1 MNKKG
6 RLLTILVVIAVA
18 VLLLYPTIRWYVF
31 VPQSDKDLATG
42 SNVQIREYARGQ
54 AAKDV
59 RSLLD
64 LASSSPDSTLPKE
77 YKYLIDEAKENYKL
91 SGKKAPSSWTV
102 SSVLMGFRS
111 QAALFDVVEKNYRD
125 PLVQLKKLSGKV
137 LQLGLDL
144 KGGMSILI
152 EADRDSYEEKIG
164 RKASDAEITA
174 AVIQNI
180 EILNNRIDQFGVT
193 DPDIR
198 LQGVDQI
205 LIEIPGSSDP
215 ERVNSFLRGKGSLAF
230 QLVDEELTARV
241 NTYFTENPSLAY
253 KEDGSIMTPDF
264 IPSGKVVAGYY
275 TEDEYGIDV
284 LRSFAVLNREISLDG
299 VHLESAETSTD
310 NVTGRP
316 VVNFKLDQ
324 EGGVQFYDVTSRNI
338 GKPLAV
344 VMDGNVKSIA
354 TINDAISTNVQIS
367 GFSEAQANSLSIV
380 LRTASLPIELKVA
393 SQQAIGAT
401 LGRDAVDA
409 GIKAILFGLILV
421 IIFMVAYYGISGFIA
436 DIALLLN
443 LFLMVSVLSAFQFTV
458 TLTSIAG
465 LILTLGMAVDANVI
479 IYERMKEEMRLGKS
493 SAASV
498 KSGFAKAF
506 WTIMDSNVTTII
518 AALVL
523 MQLGTSSVK
532 GFAVTLAVGIAA
544 SIFTSLYV
552 SHLVF
557 DFWIS
562 EENGKALKISWRR
575 SK

>member
-6 RLLTILVVIAVA
+6 RLLTILVVIAVC
-18 VLLLYPTIRWYVF
+18 VMLLYPTIKWYVF
-31 VPQSDKDLATG
+31 VPQLDKDLATG

-64 LASSSPDSTLPKE
+64 LASSSPDSAIPKE

-125 PLVQLKKLSGKV
+125 PLVQLKRLSGKV

-164 RKASDAEITA
+164 RKASDEEITA

-215 ERVNSFLRGKGSLAF
+215 ERVNSFLRGKGSLSF

-264 IPSGKVVAGYY
+264 VPSDKVVAGYY

-310 NVTGRP
+310 NITGRP

-324 EGGVQFYDVTSRNI
+324 EGGSRFYNVTSSNI

-344 VMDGNVKSIA
+344 VMDGNIKSIA

-409 GIKAILFGLILV
+409 GIKAILFGMFLV

-443 LFLMVSVLSAFQFTV
+443 LFLMVSILSAFQFTV

-498 KSGFAKAF
+498 RSGFAKAF

-552 SHLVF
+552 SHLIF

-562 EENGKALKISWRR
+562 EENGKVLKINWRR
-575 SK
+575 AE